1 MLTAKSSEVIQFK
14 PKPSNG
20 QHFAMIRDS
29 LQLSPAWQN
38 LPPGPAKLY
47 VAMAGI
53 YNGHNNGRIRL
64 SVRDAAK
71 LVKKSESTVSRWLNH
86 LEKAGLAVRTKR
98 GSFNPHT
105 KTAWSSLWALTEWM
119 SDEERKACSSTC
131 KNESPASP
139 STCTSES
146 GWTCMDETNLID
158 KKDNKLRIDKISK
171 IDSSFSESQS
181 QEESG
186 EARGPSAPKEGREES
201 KQVKKASAAPSGA
214 IAPSPASSSSSSLTP
229 PPPVPRAP
237 PPPPAEGVPAAAVMG
252 VIKSAVAGRRIGPA
266 VNSKLFQPA
275 GRSPPASPPDDGRV
289 VLPGD
294 ELDWVEDWC
303 LATGRSFFE
312 KDAKGCIKVPYP
324 LWLQHLEWKNLHPEK
339 RGLGPD
345 MRPSLGP
352 GGDSLLDFADYGP

>member
-237 PPPPAEGVPAAAVMG
+237 RPHQLRVSRRRRSWASSRAPSQVAASVPRSIRSSFSLQGGRLQLRRQMMGAWCCLEMNLIGSRIGVLRPAAASLKRMPRAASRCRTHFG
-252 VIKSAVAGRRIGPA
+252 SSISSGRTCTPKSAA
-266 VNSKLFQPA
+266 
-275 GRSPPASPPDDGRV
+275 
-289 VLPGD
+289 
-294 ELDWVEDWC
+294 
-303 LATGRSFFE
+303 
-312 KDAKGCIKVPYP
+312 
-324 LWLQHLEWKNLHPEK
+324 
-339 RGLGPD
+339 
-345 MRPSLGP
+345 
-352 GGDSLLDFADYGP
+352 